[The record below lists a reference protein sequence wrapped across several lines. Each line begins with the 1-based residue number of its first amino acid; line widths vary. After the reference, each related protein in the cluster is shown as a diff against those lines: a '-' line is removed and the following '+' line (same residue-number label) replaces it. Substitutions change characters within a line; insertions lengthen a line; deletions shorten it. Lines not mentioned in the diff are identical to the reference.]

1 MKKVVSKFAKILL
14 VTSVVLAGC
23 RNVSSSEP
31 TSFTQKSFAP
41 LSDKD
46 LKVTT
51 DSKIVTANNKFG
63 INLYSELVKNEKDK
77 NIFISP
83 LSISFAL
90 SMTYNGAGGETKK
103 AMEKALSFD
112 DMTLDEVNKESNA
125 LIRHLIYSDT
135 SVRLDIANSLW
146 GKKGTEFNS
155 EFIKNNESFY
165 KAEVRSLDFKSAES
179 PKIINDWVSLNT
191 NKKIEKIVDKIPPE
205 ALLYLINA
213 IYFKGTWTD
222 KFDKELTKEQDFKL
236 PDGKTKKVQMMS
248 RYDDFKYAKSDKF
261 EVVSLPYGK
270 ELMSMYVF
278 LPTENLEDFYK
289 ELTSDNWKN
298 WMKELKKTKG
308 EVGLPRFKNE
318 YEKTINDVL
327 KTLGMTEAFSDKADF
342 KKIFAKDTAA
352 AITEVR
358 HKSFIEVNEEG
369 TEAAAVTSVQVGATS
384 FMPVSKP
391 FKMIMDK
398 PFFYVLRDNQS
409 GTILFMGAV
418 NQP

>member
-1 MKKVVSKFAKILL
+1 
-14 VTSVVLAGC
+14 
-23 RNVSSSEP
+23 
-31 TSFTQKSFAP
+31 
-41 LSDKD
+41 
-46 LKVTT
+46 
-51 DSKIVTANNKFG
+51 
-63 INLYSELVKNEKDK
+63 
-77 NIFISP
+77 
-83 LSISFAL
+83 
-90 SMTYNGAGGETKK
+90 
-103 AMEKALSFD
+103 
-112 DMTLDEVNKESNA
+112 SNA

-135 SVRLDIANSLW
+135 SVRLDIANSLC
-146 GKKGTEFNS
+146 GKIGTEFNS

-165 KAEVRSLDFKSAES
+165 KAEVRSLDFSSAES
-179 PKIINDWVSLNT
+179 PKIINDWVSVNT
-191 NKKIEKIVDKIPPE
+191 NKKIEKIVEKIPPE

-278 LPTENLEDFYK
+278 LPTGNLEDFYK

-318 YEKTINDVL
+318 YEKSLNDVL

-352 AITEVR
+352 SITEVK

-369 TEAAAVTSVQVGATS
+369 TEAAAVTSVEVGATS

-418 NQP
+418 NKP

>member
-1 MKKVVSKFAKILL
+1 MKKVVSKFAKVLL
-14 VTSVVLAGC
+14 VTSVILAGC

-46 LKVTT
+46 IKVTS

-63 INLYSELVKNEKDK
+63 INLYSELIKKEKDK

-83 LSISFAL
+83 ISISFAL
-90 SMTYNGAGGETKK
+90 SMTYNGASGETKK

-112 DMTLDEVNKESNA
+112 GMTLDEVNKESNS

-135 SVRLDIANSLW
+135 SVRLDVANSLW

-155 EFIKNNESFY
+155 EFIKNNEAYF
-165 KAEVRSLDFKSAES
+165 KAEVRSLDFAS
-179 PKIINDWVSLNT
+179 PDSVKTINDWVSKNT
-191 NKKIEKIVDKIPPE
+191 NQKIEKIVDKIPPE

-222 KFDKELTKEQDFKL
+222 KFDKDLTKEQDFKL
-236 PDGKTKKVQMMS
+236 TDGKTKKVQMMS

-270 ELMSMYVF
+270 ENMSMYVF
-278 LPTENLEDFYK
+278 LPTTSLEDFYK
-289 ELTSDNWKN
+289 DLNFDNFKD
-298 WMKELKKTKG
+298 WMSKLKKTKG

-318 YEKTINDVL
+318 YETGLVDVL
-327 KTLGMTEAFSDKADF
+327 KNLGMTEAFSDKADF
-342 KKIFAKDTAA
+342 KKIFAKDTSAS
-352 AITEVR
+352 ITDVR
-358 HKSFIEVNEEG
+358 HKTFIEVNEEG
-369 TEAAAVTSVQVGATS
+369 TEAAAVTSVTVGATA
-384 FMPVSKP
+384 FMPVTKP